1 MTFTFDEGLR
11 EEDETE
17 FGFVGKS
24 GLDGSFVSGLEG
36 PVVLDPSDAWF
47 SLRSGSGVSEE
58 SQGM

>member
-1 MTFTFDEGLR
+1 MK
-11 EEDETE
+11 E